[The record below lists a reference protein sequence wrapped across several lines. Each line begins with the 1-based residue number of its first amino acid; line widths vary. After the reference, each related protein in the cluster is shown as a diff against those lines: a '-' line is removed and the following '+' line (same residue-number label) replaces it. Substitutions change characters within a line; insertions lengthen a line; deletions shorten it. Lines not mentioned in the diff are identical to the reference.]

1 MLSVRTLIIS
11 IRRFFEIRSGEAA
24 RIGWMAVFFF
34 FLLAANNVIKIVRD
48 SLFLSRFPITQ
59 LAYVYLL
66 AALLASGIT
75 TIYSHYTSRL
85 SLSQII
91 LGSHV
96 FFVLNII
103 VFWFLITFYDSAW
116 VLYGFYMW
124 SAIVGLVAVAQFW
137 TLANVL
143 FNPRE
148 GKRLFGIITAAG
160 TLGAMAGGFGANL
173 AVTFLFGTNE
183 LLWLIL
189 VLFAGAFAAAW
200 FAIKEAR
207 HVFPKNEEQMAADE
221 RQFRDDSGVVRSLR
235 GSAYLR
241 TIAALLFISVIVS
254 TLIDYQFKAAAKTA
268 YPSAEGLA
276 SFFGTYYAFLS
287 VITLFAQVWLTGR
300 LLMGFGLTPSL
311 LILPFTVLGG
321 TISLLLWPGLF
332 TATGTRLAEAS
343 LRTSLNDSG
352 VEILYLPIPAFIKKK
367 IKVFLDVTVERLGDG
382 TAALIIL
389 FCTLFLRRP
398 ETSAI
403 GYFSLGLI
411 FVWIA
416 VVFFVRQ
423 GYMGALRNSLAQRE
437 ISFEETRIDFD
448 KETVDAVL
456 KALQGKSEQS
466 LLFGLNLALQFD
478 PKLVAPRLPRNL
490 LRHSSPD
497 VRAQAI
503 QLLSASPDQTTMN
516 EINEMLKDE
525 NDEVQAEAIGAACAI
540 FKADAVS
547 IARSYIKSPAARV
560 KRRALECLLRH
571 GDEVARAGALDG
583 VREMVDSRDGEQT
596 RVEAAHL
603 MGDVTHATFAL
614 YLSKLIQEDPSRHV
628 IREAMMA
635 AGKRR
640 YLEVVGDIIFRLG
653 DKETKT
659 GAQEALI
666 EYGEAAVKPLRD
678 ALFDS
683 RVSREIRF
691 NIPRTL
697 GKIHSQSAMNAL
709 FGGLLEQDRSIRF
722 RAILALEQMT
732 RRFADLK
739 VDRKVVESAILS
751 DAMLYSQRFAIFY
764 VLFANSDESMPQ
776 RISLLDQALRDSMER
791 VRERVTWLLSL
802 IYPAKDIR
810 GIWSALNSG
819 DPTKQAHAVELLDNL
834 LTGDVKR
841 YSFLLYGDALQ
852 PGRFKIA
859 LGFLGWPGLN
869 PNSALRML
877 LEQEDV
883 WLSAATMWEIGLRG
897 VTGFHEEI
905 VKSLKSENPVL
916 RETAEQVIQRS
927 DRGMEPAKLTPIDKV
942 IFLKSVDI
950 FAHLTIEQLGRV
962 AGLTTEV
969 RFQPDETIV
978 HEGEPIDAVYLLL
991 SGWVVLEKAG
1001 QKAREIGEGNA
1012 FGTVAALDF
1021 KPAVHTIKAVDH
1033 VHALRLDAR
1042 DLHDL
1047 LSQDIELVEGVIR
1060 VLCRIIR
1067 ASQ

>member
-1 MLSVRTLIIS
+1 MLLVRALTLNL
-11 IRRFFEIRSGEAA
+11 RRFLGIRSEEVA
-24 RIGWMAVFFF
+24 RIGWMAAFLF

-66 AALLASGIT
+66 AALLASAVIG
-75 TIYSHYTSRL
+75 IYSRYTSRL

-91 LGSHV
+91 LGSHIFIACNV
-96 FFVLNII
+96 F
-103 VFWFLITFYDSAW
+103 VFWFLITFYNSAW

-137 TLANVL
+137 MLANDM

-160 TLGAMAGGFGANL
+160 TLGAMSGGFGANL
-173 AVTFLFGTNE
+173 AVTFLFGTNQ
-183 LLWLIL
+183 LLWLIM
-189 VLFAGAFAAAW
+189 VLLAGAFATAW

-207 HVFPKNEEQMAADE
+207 HVFPKTREQTAPDE
-221 RQFRDDSGVVRSLR
+221 LEPREGKGVVRTLR
-235 GSAYLR
+235 GSAYLQA
-241 TIAALLFISVIVS
+241 IATLLFISVIVS
-254 TLIDYQFKAAAKTA
+254 TLIDFQFKAAAKTA
-268 YPSAEGLA
+268 YPSADALA
-276 SFFGTYYAFLS
+276 SFFGTYYACLS

-300 LLMGFGLTPSL
+300 LLTGFGLTPSL
-311 LILPFTVLGG
+311 LVLPFTVLGG

-352 VEILYLPIPAFIKKK
+352 VEILYLPIPRFTKKK

-389 FCTLFLRRP
+389 FCTLFLGRP
-398 ETSAI
+398 ELSLV

-416 VVFFVRQ
+416 VVFIVRR
-423 GYMGALRNSLAQRE
+423 GYMEALRNSLAHRE
-437 ISFEETRIDFD
+437 ISFEETQIDFD
-448 KETVDAVL
+448 KETMGAVL
-456 KALQGKSEQS
+456 KMLQSKSEQS
-466 LLFGLNLALQFD
+466 VLFGLKLAAQFD
-478 PKLVAPRLPRNL
+478 PKVVAPRLPRNL
-490 LRHSSPD
+490 LRHSSPE

-503 QLLSASPDQTTMN
+503 QFLSANPDQTTMN
-516 EINEMLKDE
+516 EINEMLQDE
-525 NDEVQAEAIGAACAI
+525 NNEVKAEAIRACCAI
-540 FKADAVS
+540 FKVDAVS
-547 IARSYIKSPAARV
+547 IARSYVKSEDAHV

-571 GDEVARAGALDG
+571 GDDGARAAALDS
-583 VREMVDSRDGEQT
+583 VREMVDSRGGEQN
-596 RVEAAHL
+596 RVEAAYL
-603 MGDVTHATFAL
+603 MGDVDHPAFAPQ
-614 YLSKLIQEDPSRHV
+614 LSRLIQEDPSTHV

-640 YLEVVGDIIFRLG
+640 YLQVIGDVIFRLG
-653 DKETKT
+653 NKETKT
-659 GAQEALI
+659 AAQEALI
-666 EYGEAAVKPLRD
+666 EYGETAVKALRD
-678 ALFDS
+678 ALFDL

-697 GKIHSQSAMNAL
+697 GKIHSQSAMNAV
-709 FGGLLEQDRSIRF
+709 FGALLEEDRSIRF
-722 RAILALEQMT
+722 QAILALEQMS

-739 VDRKVVESAILS
+739 VDRGVVESAILS

-764 VLFANSDESMPQ
+764 VLFGKSDESIAQ
-776 RISLLDQALRDSMER
+776 RTSLLRQTLGDSMER

-810 GIWSALNSG
+810 GIWSALNAG
-819 DPTKQAHAVELLDNL
+819 DPIKQAHAVELLDNL
-834 LTGDVKR
+834 LTGEIKR
-841 YSFLLYGDALQ
+841 YSFPLYGDALD
-852 PGRFKIA
+852 PARFKIS
-859 LGFLGWPGLN
+859 LDFLGWSGLN

-883 WLSAATMWEIGLRG
+883 WLAAATMWEIGLRG
-897 VTGFHEEI
+897 VKGVHEEI
-905 VKSLKSENPVL
+905 VKNLNSENPLL

-927 DRGMEPAKLTPIDKV
+927 DQGMEPVKLTSIDKV

-950 FAHLTIEQLGRV
+950 FAHLTIEQLGRI

-969 RFQPDETIV
+969 RFHPNESIV
-978 HEGEPIDAVYLLL
+978 REAEPIDAVYLLL
-991 SGWVVLEKAG
+991 SGRVALEKGG
-1001 QKAREIGEGNA
+1001 QKTREIGEGNA

-1021 KPAVHTIKAVDH
+1021 NPAVHTIRAVDH

-1047 LSQDIELVEGVIR
+1047 LSQDFELVEGVIR
-1060 VLCRIIR
+1060 VLCRMIR
-1067 ASQ
+1067 ATQ

>member
-1 MLSVRTLIIS
+1 MLSVRALSIN
-11 IRRFFEIRSGEAA
+11 IRRFLQIRSGEAA
-24 RIGWMAVFFF
+24 RIGSMAAFLF

-66 AALLASGIT
+66 AALLASGVT
-75 TIYSHYTSRL
+75 GIYSYYASRL

-96 FFVLNII
+96 FIVLNVI
-103 VFWFLITFYDSAW
+103 VFWFLITFYDFAW

-137 TLANVL
+137 TLANEL

-148 GKRLFGIITAAG
+148 GKRLFGIITGAG

-173 AVTFLFGTNE
+173 AVTFLFGTNQ

-200 FAIKEAR
+200 FAIKEAK
-207 HVFPKNEEQMAADE
+207 HVFLKNGEQPALDE
-221 RQFRDDSGVVRSLR
+221 LQFRDHSGVVQSLR
-235 GSAYLR
+235 GSAYLQA
-241 TIAALLFISVIVS
+241 IAALLFISVIVS

-287 VITLFAQVWLTGR
+287 VITLFVQVWLTGR
-300 LLMGFGLTPSL
+300 ILMGFGLTPTL
-311 LILPFTVLGG
+311 LVLPLTLLGG
-321 TISLLLWPGLF
+321 TLGLLLWPGLF

-343 LRTSLNDSG
+343 LRTSLDDSG

-416 VVFFVRQ
+416 VVFIVRQ
-423 GYMGALRNSLAQRE
+423 GYMGALRNSLAHRE
-437 ISFEETRIDFD
+437 ISFDETRIDFD
-448 KETVDAVL
+448 KETIGAVL
-456 KALQGKSEQS
+456 KMLQAESEQS
-466 LLFGLNLALQFD
+466 VLFGLKLAAEFD
-478 PKLVAPRLPRNL
+478 PRVVAPRLPRNL
-490 LRHSSPD
+490 LRHSSPE

-503 QLLSASPDQTTMN
+503 QLFSASPDQTTMN
-516 EINEMLKDE
+516 EISEMLQDE
-525 NDEVQAEAIGAACAI
+525 NYEVQAEAIGAACAI
-540 FKADAVS
+540 FKTDAVS
-547 IARSYIKSPAARV
+547 IVRSYIKSPAARV

-571 GDEVARAGALDG
+571 GDERARAGALDS
-583 VREMVDSRDGEQT
+583 VREMVDSRNAEQT

-603 MGDVTHATFAL
+603 MGDVGHLAFAPH
-614 YLSKLIQEDPSRHV
+614 LSKLIQEDPSRHV
-628 IREAMMA
+628 VREAMIA

-640 YLEVVGDIIFRLG
+640 YLEVLGDIIFRLG
-653 DKETKT
+653 DKDTKT
-659 GAQEALI
+659 GAQDALI

-678 ALFDS
+678 ALFNPH
-683 RVSREIRF
+683 VSREIRF

-697 GKIHSQSAMNAL
+697 SKIHSQSAMNAL

-722 RAILALEQMT
+722 QAILALEQMT
-732 RRFADLK
+732 RRCADLK
-739 VDRKVVESAILS
+739 VDREVVESAILS
-751 DAMLYSQRFAIFY
+751 DGMLYSQRFAIFY
-764 VLFANSDESMPQ
+764 VLFANWDESMVQ
-776 RISLLDQALRDSMER
+776 RTSLLGQALRDSMER
-791 VRERVTWLLSL
+791 IRERVIWLLSL
-802 IYPAKDIR
+802 IYSARDIR

-834 LTGDVKR
+834 LKGDVKR

-852 PGRFKIA
+852 PARFKIA

-869 PNSALRML
+869 PNGALRML

-883 WLSAATMWEIGLRG
+883 WLAAATMREIGLRG
-897 VTGFHEEI
+897 VTGLREEI

-927 DRGMEPAKLTPIDKV
+927 DRGMEPAKLTAVDKV

-969 RFQPDETIV
+969 RFQPAETIV
-978 HEGEPIDAVYLLL
+978 REGEPIDAVYLLL
-991 SGWVVLEKAG
+991 SGRVVLEKGG
-1001 QKAREIGEGNA
+1001 QKAREIGKGNA

-1021 KPAVHTIKAVDH
+1021 NAAVHTIKVLDH

-1060 VLCRIIR
+1060 VLCRMIR